1 MTKLPE
7 NVSKAWE
14 QKEDAVVLTTVDENG
29 IPNSIY
35 ATCVSKFNDETF
47 VVADNYFDKTR
58 KNILSGSKGALLF
71 ITKKGESYQV
81 KGAFEYLTQG
91 EIFDDM
97 KKWNPKE
104 HPGHA
109 AAALK
114 VESIYKGAE
123 KLL

>member
-7 NVSKAWE
+7 NVSEAWE

-58 KNILSGSKGALLF
+58 KNILSGSKGSLLF
-71 ITKKGESYQV
+71 ITKKGESYQI
-81 KGAFEYLTQG
+81 KGAFEYLTRG

-97 KKWNPKE
+97 KKWNPEK

>member
-7 NVSKAWE
+7 NVSEAWE
-14 QKEDAVVLTTVDENG
+14 QREDAVVLTTVDENG

-35 ATCVSKFNDETF
+35 ATCVNKFNDETF

-71 ITKKGESYQV
+71 ITKNGESYQI
-81 KGAFEYLTQG
+81 KGTFEYLTRG
-91 EIFDDM
+91 EIYNDM
-97 KKWNPKE
+97 KKWNPEE